1 MVSPD
6 VVLNYMSVNSKYFN
20 FDKLFTNTIGSITTK
35 DIAGLN
41 ETSNIETVRQ
51 KFPYVKYTTSNSASA
66 GNDYEVLMGTKS
78 SSKTNTEESA
88 STTDTTV
95 PTTATDP
102 NDKFPGVGGY
112 YYQTVKGTSQFDFTF
127 MFDGE
132 VKTYETYDASYNP
145 IYSLNTASHL
155 SSVEVGFGDKSGNET
170 FKKKLK
176 EKLIS
181 AGWKTTDTDT
191 DASMTFTNSANT
203 NSITLNA
210 SKLSI
215 TFYNPSAFTTPY
227 YETGD

>member
-1 MVSPD
+1 MV
-6 VVLNYMSVNSKYFN
+6 
-20 FDKLFTNTIGSITTK
+20 
-35 DIAGLN
+35 
-41 ETSNIETVRQ
+41 
-51 KFPYVKYTTSNSASA
+51 
-66 GNDYEVLMGTKS
+66 MGTKS
-78 SSKTNTEESA
+78 SSTAKTE
-88 STTDTTV
+88 STTTETAIPDT
-95 PTTATDP
+95 
-102 NDKFPGVGGY
+102 NDQFPGVGGY
-112 YYQTVKGTSQFDFTF
+112 SYQTFKGASQFDFTF

-145 IYSLNTASHL
+145 IYRLNTTSHL
-155 SSVEVGFGDKSGNET
+155 SSVDIGFGDKSGNET

-181 AGWKTTDTDT
+181 AGWQTTAKDT

-215 TFYNPSAFTTPY
+215 TFYNPNAYTTPQ